1 MPGNLHVRFLEGDGA
16 ERLRLSSQRWYH
28 RWSRF
33 GKGEPAVMRYEGAW
47 LLLEEDCRFRDLEIS
62 TDLSSEKLIDFS
74 VSWNSR
80 GLLGRS
86 VDVDRVIAA
95 LS

>member
-1 MPGNLHVRFLEGDGA
+1 MAV
-16 ERLRLSSQRWYH
+16 RLRIER
-28 RWSRF
+28 
-33 GKGEPAVMRYEGAW
+33 AVRR
-47 LLLEEDCRFRDLEIS
+47 LRFRDLEVS

-95 LS
+95 LSEELAAV